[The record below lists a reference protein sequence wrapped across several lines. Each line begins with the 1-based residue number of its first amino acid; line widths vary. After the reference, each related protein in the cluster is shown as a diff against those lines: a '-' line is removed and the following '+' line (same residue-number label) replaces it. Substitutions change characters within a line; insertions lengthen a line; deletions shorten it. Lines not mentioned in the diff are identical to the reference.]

1 VTDIPIPEAVTIL
14 ETGAGRSD
22 AGVFQ
27 EQAVAAVKARLA
39 EQDELLAT
47 VLELCDAYDDELS
60 DDVGEDGVAELLID
74 DIRRSLGVTT

>member
-1 VTDIPIPEAVTIL
+1 MSISEALAIL
-14 ETGAGRSD
+14 ETAAGESD

-27 EQAVAAVKARLA
+27 ARAVAAVKARLA

-47 VLELCDAYDDELS
+47 VLDLCDAYDDELS

-74 DIRRSLGVTT
+74 DIRGALGVTT

>member
-1 VTDIPIPEAVTIL
+1 VTDIPIPEAVAIL
-14 ETGAGRSD
+14 EIAAGRSA

-27 EQAVAAVKARLA
+27 ARAVAAVKARLV

-60 DDVGEDGVAELLID
+60 DDAGEDGVAELLID
-74 DIRRSLGVTT
+74 DIRRTLGVTP